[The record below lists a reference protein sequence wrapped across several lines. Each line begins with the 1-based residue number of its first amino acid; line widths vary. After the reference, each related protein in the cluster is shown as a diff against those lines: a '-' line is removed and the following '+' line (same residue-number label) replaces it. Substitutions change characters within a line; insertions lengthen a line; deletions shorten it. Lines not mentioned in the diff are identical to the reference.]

1 MSGAFFIARTKV
13 SRKHEINVLTKEPAF
28 AIIINERRRKMAK
41 AETRA
46 VGFRTP
52 IEIYEKLVAIAKEE
66 DRTVSYIVNRIIREA
81 LKDK

>member
-1 MSGAFFIARTKV
+1 
-13 SRKHEINVLTKEPAF
+13 
-28 AIIINERRRKMAK
+28 MAK

-52 IEIYEKLVAIAKEE
+52 VEIYEKLVAIAKEE
-66 DRTVSYIVNRIIREA
+66 DRTISYIVNRIIREA